1 LLFVAV
7 ALVLPRLSVT
17 LSVTVICSDAGFGV
31 GIGEGSR
38 LQFGLGLKIGVVL
51 VSGFDVAIAYVHE
64 YKLIVPGAVEADPSN
79 RQSKVL
85 PLLVSLHASVPD
97 GPLTVNRATATDGG
111 VTLIVAVPCVPLI
124 DPVMV
129 ADPAATAVTG
139 NVAEAAPAATL
150 TVAGTVATPVLLL
163 DSATLPPVVAE
174 SVTVPCADPPA
185 VTLAGFKVTLA
196 TDRAAGDGDGVLLF
210 PPHWT
215 MTSIVPRAAANITKC
230 GAGFLVFMIHSKMSS
245 AKDHRR

>member
-124 DPVMV
+124 DRCGSRAGRDAHRRRHGRDARV
-129 ADPAATAVTG
+129 AARQCHAATG
-139 NVAEAAPAATL
+139 
-150 TVAGTVATPVLLL
+150 
-163 DSATLPPVVAE
+163 
-174 SVTVPCADPPA
+174 
-185 VTLAGFKVTLA
+185 
-196 TDRAAGDGDGVLLF
+196 
-210 PPHWT
+210 
-215 MTSIVPRAAANITKC
+215 
-230 GAGFLVFMIHSKMSS
+230 
-245 AKDHRR
+245 RR